1 MPEDPGAVRKE
12 EEMREHEREARE
24 RSSDERDD
32 ARDPLAAQGDDNPVG
47 TPDDDATPA
56 PPGNIQGGN
65 LGGAS

>member
-12 EEMREHEREARE
+12 EEMREHEQKARE
-24 RSSDERDD
+24 HSANERDD
-32 ARDPLAAQGDDNPVG
+32 ASDPLETSGEGDPLG
-47 TPDDDATPA
+47 TPDDDAMPA

>member
-1 MPEDPGAVRKE
+1 MPEEPGAVRKE

-24 RSSDERDD
+24 RSDEERDD
-32 ARDPLAAQGDDNPVG
+32 DDALG
-47 TPDDDATPA
+47 TPDGDAMPA

>member
-32 ARDPLAAQGDDNPVG
+32 ARDPLASAGDDNPVG
-47 TPDDDATPA
+47 TPDEDAMAA
-56 PPGNIQGGN
+56 PPGNIQGAN